1 MTLTRRFA
9 PTPDHVRGRLSPA
22 SERGEGDVDPSY
34 LFGAVRARRPN
45 VMARRHVVVSGHYW
59 ASLAGLQVLEA
70 GGNAIDAGVATGLA
84 IDVLESQ
91 FVGFGG
97 VAPAMVHLGKTD
109 STHVIS
115 GVGVWPLAADIE
127 HFHRNF
133 AGRIPEGLLHCVV
146 PAAPSIWITALARF
160 GTMSFNE
167 VAAPAIRF
175 AREGFPTYP
184 FLAEQLAARRKDF
197 AHWPTTAAIFLPNGR
212 PPEVGEMFV
221 QSDLARTLQ
230 YMADQE
236 RAHARGDRLAGL
248 EAARDAFYRGDI
260 AAAILRHQRENG
272 GWIAEH
278 DLADFRSAIEAP
290 CRIRFGE
297 FDIYGCGPWSQGPM
311 VLEALNILAG
321 MDLRDMG
328 HNSPAYIHAVTEAL
342 KLAAADREMW
352 FGDPAFVDVPL
363 DVLLSDQYA
372 ARQRGRID
380 PMRAWPGMPPAG
392 EVGGVAVPPW
402 RPDPSAGAPL
412 EIAETK
418 PETSFLCVADSH
430 GNVFAATPSDPTIAG
445 PVVPGTG
452 ITVSMWGSRGYT
464 GRDHPA
470 RVGAGR
476 RPRMSANPAIAIK
489 PGELVLPFGSPG
501 SEVLGQA
508 MVQVFLN
515 QVVFGMDPQSACE
528 APRFASYSW
537 PESALPHSYRP
548 GHLCVEEDV
557 GSATLDALAA
567 LGHRVERW
575 PERKYLAGSVCT
587 IRADLRSGV
596 KWAGA
601 DPRRTAYAVGW

>member
-1 MTLTRRFA
+1 M
-9 PTPDHVRGRLSPA
+9 PDPA
-22 SERGEGDVDPSY
+22 Y
-34 LFGAVRARRPN
+34 LFGPARARRPN
-45 VMARRHVVVSGHYW
+45 VMARRHVVVSGHYY

-84 IDVLESQ
+84 IDVLESE

-97 VAPAMVHLGKTD
+97 VAPVMIHRAD
-109 STHVIS
+109 RNETHVIS
-115 GVGVWPLAADIE
+115 GVGVWPQGADLAR
-127 HFHRNF
+127 FHRDF
-133 AGRIPEGLLHCVV
+133 GGRIPEGLLHTVV
-146 PAAPSIWITALARF
+146 PAAPSIWIAALARF
-160 GTMSFNE
+160 GTMSFGD
-167 VAAPAIRF
+167 VAAAAIRF

-184 FLAEQLAARRKDF
+184 FLAEQLAARQKDF
-197 AHWPTTAAIFLPNGR
+197 SRWPSTAAIFLPDGR
-212 PPEVGEMFV
+212 PPQVGEVFV

-236 RAHARGDRLAGL
+236 RSRANGDRLAGL
-248 EAARDAFYRGDI
+248 QAARDAFYRGDI
-260 AAAILRHQRENG
+260 AGAILRHQRDNG
-272 GWIAEH
+272 GWLTED
-278 DLADFRSAIEAP
+278 DLADFRSPIELP

-297 FDIYGCGPWSQGPM
+297 FEIHGCGAWSQGPM
-311 VLEALNILAG
+311 VLEALNIVSGL
-321 MDLRDMG
+321 DLRGMG
-328 HNSPAYIHAVTEAL
+328 HNSAAYIHAVTEAL
-342 KLAAADREMW
+342 KLAAADREVY
-352 FGDPAFVDVPL
+352 FGDPDFVDVPL
-363 DVLLSDQYA
+363 DVLLSDDYA
-372 ARQRGRID
+372 ARRQSRID
-380 PMRAWPGMPPAG
+380 PAKAWPGMPPAG
-392 EVGGVAVPPW
+392 EVGGVSIPPW
-402 RPDPSAGAPL
+402 RPDPSAGAPV
-412 EIAETK
+412 EIAGTR

-464 GRDHPA
+464 GPDHPA
-470 RVGAGR
+470 RIGPGR

-489 PGELVLPFGSPG
+489 PGELVMPFGSPG

-515 QVVFGMDPQSACE
+515 QAVFGMDPQSACE

-548 GHLCVEEDV
+548 GHLCVEEDI
-557 GSATLDALAA
+557 GSVTCEALAA

-587 IRADLRSGV
+587 IQSDLRTGV

>member
-1 MTLTRRFA
+1 
-9 PTPDHVRGRLSPA
+9 
-22 SERGEGDVDPSY
+22 
-34 LFGAVRARRPN
+34 
-45 VMARRHVVVSGHYW
+45 MARRHVVVSGHYY

-84 IDVLESQ
+84 IDVLESE

-97 VAPAMVHLGKTD
+97 VAPAMIHLAECNE
-109 STHVIS
+109 THVIS
-115 GVGVWPLAADIE
+115 GVGVWPQGANIE
-127 HFHRNF
+127 QFHRHYG
-133 AGRIPEGLLHCVV
+133 GRIPEGLLHTVV

-160 GTMSFNE
+160 GTMSFGD
-167 VAAPAIRF
+167 VAAAAIRF

-184 FLAEQLAARRKDF
+184 FLAEQLAARRQDF
-197 AHWPTTAAIFLPNGR
+197 AHWATTAAIFLPNGR
-212 PPEVGEMFV
+212 PPQVGEIFV
-221 QSDLARTLQ
+221 QGDLARSLQ

-236 RAHARGDRLAGL
+236 RAHSRGDRLAGL
-248 EAARDAFYRGDI
+248 KAARDAFYRGDI
-260 AAAILRHQRENG
+260 ANAILRHQRENG
-272 GWIAEH
+272 GWLTER
-278 DLADFRSAIEAP
+278 DLAEFHSPIEPP

-297 FDIYGCGPWSQGPM
+297 FEVLGCGAWSQGPM
-311 VLEALNILAG
+311 VLEALNIVAG
-321 MDLRDMG
+321 LGLRGMG
-328 HNSPAYIHAVTEAL
+328 HNSAAYVHAVTEAL
-342 KLAAADREMW
+342 KLAAADRETW

-363 DVLLSDQYA
+363 DTLLSDGYA
-372 ARQRGRID
+372 ARQRVRID
-380 PMRAWPGMPPAG
+380 PAQAWPGMPPAG
-392 EVGGVAVPPW
+392 EVGGVSIPPW

-412 EIAETK
+412 EIADTR
-418 PETSFLCVADSH
+418 PETSFLCVADGH

-464 GRDHPA
+464 GPNHPG
-470 RVGAGR
+470 RVGPGR

-489 PGELVLPFGSPG
+489 PGELVMPFGSPG

-515 QVVFGMDPQSACE
+515 QAVFGMDPQSACE

-537 PESALPHSYRP
+537 PESALPHFYRP

-557 GSATLDALAA
+557 GAATCEALAA
-567 LGHRVERW
+567 LGHRLERW
-575 PERKYLAGSVCT
+575 PERKYLAGSVCA
-587 IRADLRSGV
+587 IRSDLRSGV